1 MISSE
6 EFLHIDQWDV
16 AIKIHDLSE
25 TGSQEYK
32 SAQYLVN
39 ILKSRGFHVEEN
51 YSGIPTAFRA
61 EKTIGEG
68 GATIAFL
75 AEYDALPGIGHAC
88 GHNLIAASALFSAIR
103 STEKIHDGKIVV
115 IGTPDEEGSG
125 EFSGSKIL
133 MANRGVFDDID
144 LVLGSHPGDSWD
156 VGRQSLAVQDF
167 EVTFTGIA
175 SHEAADP
182 DKGRSALDAAIL
194 TYTGINMMRQHVRR
208 DLNVVIHGII
218 KEGGTA
224 SNVTPEKAVLVYGI
238 RSSSVRYH
246 GELVKRFNKIVEGCA
261 NATETSYGIREIG
274 PLFATTKINPTLSNY
289 VRDRVLDKG
298 IQCPSLEET
307 FPKQPGGSTDFAN
320 VSQVKPA
327 LEVDFQIADEGT
339 PWHSHVSLMAA
350 RSPRARKILDV
361 VIEVLSDT
369 AMKFSEDP
377 EFRERIRHDF
387 QGNSLS

>member
-1 MISSE
+1 MASLKD
-6 EFLHIDQWDV
+6 FQDANQWDV
-16 AIKIHDLSE
+16 ALRMHELNEI
-25 TGSQEYK
+25 GSQEFK
-32 SAQYLVN
+32 SSEYLIN
-39 ILKSRGFHVEEN
+39 ILKSRGFQVKEH

-61 EKTIGEG
+61 EIVVGKG
-68 GATIAFL
+68 GPTVAFL

-103 STEKIHDGKIVV
+103 SAEKIRNGKIVV

-125 EFSGSKIL
+125 EYSGSKIL
-133 MANRGVFDDID
+133 MANKGVFQDVD

-156 VGRQSLAVQDF
+156 VGRQSLAVQDY
-167 EVTFTGIA
+167 EVTFTGLA

-194 TYTGINMMRQHVRR
+194 TYTGVNMMRQHVRR

-238 RSSSVRYH
+238 RSSSVKYH
-246 GELVKRFNKIVEGCA
+246 GELVKRFKKIVEGCA
-261 NATETSYGIREIG
+261 NATETSYKIREIG

-289 VRDRVLDKG
+289 IRDRLNEKG
-298 IQCPSLEET
+298 AQCPPLEET
-307 FPKQPGGSTDFAN
+307 FSKQPGGSTDFAN

-339 PWHSHVSLMAA
+339 PWHSHVSLEAA
-350 RSPRARKILDV
+350 ISARARKALEL

-369 AMKFSEDP
+369 ARKYAEDP
-377 EFRERIRHDF
+377 GFREKIEQDF
-387 QGNSLS
+387 RSSVA

>member
-1 MISSE
+1 MVKSSE
-6 EFLHIDQWDV
+6 DFLHINQWDV
-16 AIKIHDLSE
+16 ALKIHE
-25 TGSQEYK
+25 FNEIGSQEFK
-32 SAQYLVN
+32 SAQYLAN
-39 ILKSRGFHVEEN
+39 ILRARGFQVKDG
-51 YSGIPTAFRA
+51 YAGIPTAFRA
-61 EKTIGEG
+61 EKIIGKG
-68 GATIAFL
+68 GPVIAFL

-103 STEKIHDGKIVV
+103 ATEKLRNGKIVV

-133 MANRGVFDDID
+133 MANKGYLDDID

-167 EVTFTGIA
+167 EITFSGIA

-182 DKGRSALDAAIL
+182 DSGRSALDAAIL
-194 TYTGINMMRQHVRR
+194 TYTGVNMMRQHVRR
-208 DLNVVIHGII
+208 DLNVVIHGIV

-238 RSSSVRYH
+238 RSSSVKYH
-246 GELVKRFNKIVEGCA
+246 GELVKRFKKIVEGCA
-261 NATETSYGIREIG
+261 NATETTYKIKEIG
-274 PLFATTKINPTLSNY
+274 PLFATTKINPTLSNFI
-289 VRDRVLDKG
+289 RDRLLDKG
-298 IQCPSLEET
+298 VQCPALEET
-307 FPKQPGGSTDFAN
+307 FSKQPGGSTDFAN

-339 PWHSHVSLMAA
+339 PWHSHVSLEAA
-350 RSPRARKILDV
+350 ISSRAKKILDI

-369 AMKFSEDP
+369 AYKFSEDVG
-377 EFRERIRHDF
+377 FRERIKIDF
-387 QGNSLS
+387 LSP

>member
-1 MISSE
+1 MASLKD
-6 EFLHIDQWDV
+6 FQDANQWDV
-16 AIKIHDLSE
+16 ALRIHELNE
-25 TGSQEYK
+25 IGSQEFK
-32 SAQYLVN
+32 SSEYLIN
-39 ILKSRGFHVEEN
+39 ILKSRGFQVKEH

-61 EKTIGEG
+61 EIVVGKG
-68 GATIAFL
+68 GPTVAFL

-103 STEKIHDGKIVV
+103 SAEKIRNGKIVV

-125 EFSGSKIL
+125 EYSGSKIL
-133 MANRGVFDDID
+133 MANKGVFQDVD

-156 VGRQSLAVQDF
+156 VGRQSLAVQDY
-167 EVTFTGIA
+167 EVTFTGLA

-194 TYTGINMMRQHVRR
+194 TYTGVNMMRQHVRR

-238 RSSSVRYH
+238 RSSSVKYH
-246 GELVKRFNKIVEGCA
+246 GELVKRFKKIVEGCA
-261 NATETSYGIREIG
+261 NATETSYNIREIG

-289 VRDRVLDKG
+289 IRDRLNEKG
-298 IQCPSLEET
+298 ARCPPLEET
-307 FPKQPGGSTDFAN
+307 FSKQPGGSTDFAN

-339 PWHSHVSLMAA
+339 PWHSHVSLEAA
-350 RSPRARKILDV
+350 ISARARKALEL

-369 AMKFSEDP
+369 ARKYAEDP
-377 EFRERIRHDF
+377 GFREKIEQDF
-387 QGNSLS
+387 RSSVA

>member
-1 MISSE
+1 MVKSSE
-6 EFLHIDQWDV
+6 DFLHINQWDV
-16 AIKIHDLSE
+16 ALKIHE
-25 TGSQEYK
+25 FNEIGSQEFK
-32 SAQYLVN
+32 SAQYLAN
-39 ILKSRGFHVEEN
+39 ILRARGFQVKDG
-51 YSGIPTAFRA
+51 YAGIPTAFRA
-61 EKTIGEG
+61 EKIIGKG
-68 GATIAFL
+68 GPVIAFL

-103 STEKIHDGKIVV
+103 ATEKLRNGKIVV

-133 MANRGVFDDID
+133 MANKGYFDDID

-167 EVTFTGIA
+167 EITFSGIA

-182 DKGRSALDAAIL
+182 DSGRSALDAAIL
-194 TYTGINMMRQHVRR
+194 TYTGVNMMRQHVRR
-208 DLNVVIHGII
+208 DLNVVIHGIV

-238 RSSSVRYH
+238 RSSSVKYH
-246 GELVKRFNKIVEGCA
+246 GELVKRFKKIVEGCA
-261 NATETSYGIREIG
+261 NATETTYKIKEIG
-274 PLFATTKINPTLSNY
+274 PLFATTKINPTLSNFI
-289 VRDRVLDKG
+289 RDRLLDKG
-298 IQCPSLEET
+298 VQCPALEET
-307 FPKQPGGSTDFAN
+307 FSKQPGGSTDFAN

-339 PWHSHVSLMAA
+339 PWHSHVSLEAA
-350 RSPRARKILDV
+350 ISSRAKKILDI

-369 AMKFSEDP
+369 AYKFSEDVG
-377 EFRERIRHDF
+377 FRERIKIDF
-387 QGNSLS
+387 LSP

>member
-1 MISSE
+1 MASLRD
-6 EFLHIDQWDV
+6 FQGATQWDV
-16 AIKIHDLSE
+16 ALKIHELNE
-25 TGSQEYK
+25 AGSQEFK
-32 SAQYLVN
+32 SAEYLINV
-39 ILKSRGFHVEEN
+39 LKSRGFQVKEHYN
-51 YSGIPTAFRA
+51 GIPTAFRA
-61 EKTIGEG
+61 EKAIGRG
-68 GATIAFL
+68 GPTVAFL

-103 STEKIHDGKIVV
+103 STEKIQNGKIVV

-133 MANRGVFDDID
+133 MANSGVFEDVD

-156 VGRQSLAVQDF
+156 VGRQSLAVRDY
-167 EVTFTGIA
+167 EVTFTGLA

-194 TYTGINMMRQHVRR
+194 TYTGVNMMRQHVRR

-224 SNVTPEKAVLVYGI
+224 SNVTPERAVLVYGI
-238 RSSSVRYH
+238 RSSSVKYH
-246 GELVKRFNKIVEGCA
+246 GELVKRFEKIVEGCA
-261 NATETSYGIREIG
+261 NATETRHKIKEIG
-274 PLFATTKINPTLSNY
+274 PLFATTKINSTLSNY
-289 VRDRVLDKG
+289 IRDRLNEKG
-298 IQCPSLEET
+298 AQCPPLEET
-307 FPKQPGGSTDFAN
+307 FSKQPGGSTDFAN

-339 PWHSHVSLMAA
+339 PWHSHVSLEAA
-350 RSPRARKILDV
+350 KSPRARKALDL

-369 AMKFSEDP
+369 ARKYTEDAD
-377 EFRERIRHDF
+377 FREKIKQDF
-387 QGNSLS
+387 QSSGN

>member
-6 EFLHIDQWDV
+6 DFQNANQWDV
-16 AIKIHDLSE
+16 ALRIHELNE
-25 TGSQEYK
+25 IGSQEFK
-32 SAQYLVN
+32 SAEYLAS
-39 ILKSRGFHVEEN
+39 ILRSNGFQVEDN

-61 EKTIGEG
+61 EKTIGKG
-68 GATIAFL
+68 GPTIAFL

-88 GHNLIAASALFSAIR
+88 GHNLIAASAVFSAIK
-103 STEKIHDGKIVV
+103 STQKISNGRIVV

-125 EFSGSKIL
+125 DYSGSKIL
-133 MANRGVFDDID
+133 MANRGVFDDVD

-167 EVTFTGIA
+167 EVTFSGIA

-194 TYTGINMMRQHVRR
+194 TYTGVNMMRQHVRR

-224 SNVTPEKAVLVYGI
+224 SNVTPEKAVLVYGL

-246 GELVKRFNKIVEGCA
+246 GELVNRFRKIVEGCA
-261 NATETSYGIREIG
+261 NATETSYKIREIG

-289 VRDRVLDKG
+289 IRDRLLEKG
-298 IQCPSLEET
+298 VPCPALEET
-307 FPKQPGGSTDFAN
+307 FSKQPGGSTDFAN
-320 VSQVKPA
+320 VSQVRPA

-339 PWHSHVSLMAA
+339 PWHSHVSLEAA
-350 RSPRARKILDV
+350 KSPRAKKALDM
-361 VIEVLSDT
+361 VIDVLSDT
-369 AMKFSEDP
+369 ARNFVDDED
-377 EFRERIRHDF
+377 FREKIKQDF
-387 QGNSLS
+387 QS